1 MEMIKTIQKKFSQN
15 ARKGRGEL
23 FKKLLQP
30 KATDSIL
37 DLGGGPGVYMQA
49 TLPEHPAENVTIAD
63 ILQDDLAYAKEN
75 FRYRTATLKESDRL
89 PFADR
94 EFDVVFC
101 NSVIEHVT
109 IPKKDIWECTDT
121 KTFNELSF
129 SRQREFANEIRR
141 IASTYFVQTPNKY
154 FIIESHSWLPGF
166 IAWVP
171 RSWQIRL
178 IRFFNKFWAKETAP
192 DWHLLTYKQMQQLF
206 PDATIYREKRFGFT
220 KSLIAVRTAKATST
234 VVPKVG
240 GSNTNVNPNPQP
252 VY

>member
-1 MEMIKTIQKKFSQN
+1 MKMIKAIQKKFSQN

-23 FKKLLQP
+23 FKKVLQP

-37 DLGGGPGVYMQA
+37 DLGGGPGTYMHA
-49 TLPEHPAENVTIAD
+49 TLPDHPSERMTIAD
-63 ILQDDLAYAKEN
+63 ILLDDLAYAKNN
-75 FRYRTATLKESDRL
+75 FQYRTAVLGESERL

-109 IPKKDIWECTDT
+109 IPKKDIWDCTDT
-121 KTFNELSF
+121 RTFKTLSLK
-129 SRQREFANEIRR
+129 RQQEFADEIRR
-141 IASTYFVQTPNKY
+141 ISRAYFVQTPNKY

-171 RSWQIRL
+171 RGLQIRL

-192 DWHLLTYKQMQQLF
+192 DWHLLTYREMQKLF

-220 KSLIAVRTAKATST
+220 KSLIAIRTATATSQ
-234 VVPKVG
+234 VFSKEVN
-240 GSNTNVNPNPQP
+240 NTNINTQP
-252 VY
+252 AF